1 MGVSWI
7 SGLALLVLLF
17 CSSEAGLRIDN
28 VDVHAAQDLLTK
40 GHRYLDVRTEE
51 EFKEGHVKNALN
63 IPYMII
69 NKSLGR
75 VKNPKFM
82 NQVLSAIGKEEKL
95 VVGCKSGVRSM
106 HATKDLRNEEFK
118 HVYNMEGGYD
128 AWVKKGLPVHYPNK
142 TEL

>member
-69 NKSLGR
+69 NKSLGA
-75 VKNPKFM
+75 VWLF
-82 NQVLSAIGKEEKL
+82 I
-95 VVGCKSGVRSM
+95 
-106 HATKDLRNEEFK
+106 H
-118 HVYNMEGGYD
+118 
-128 AWVKKGLPVHYPNK
+128 
-142 TEL
+142 

>member
-1 MGVSWI
+1 MACLLSSGV
-7 SGLALLVLLF
+7 
-17 CSSEAGLRIDN
+17 AGLRIDN
-28 VDVHAAQDLLTK
+28 VDVHVAQELLAK

-51 EFKEGHVKNALN
+51 EFKKGHVENALN

-75 VKNPKFM
+75 EKNPKFM

-106 HATKDLRNEEFK
+106 YAIEDLLSELSMQKFK
-118 HVYNMEGGYD
+118 HVCNMEGGFD